1 MKGYT
6 IENSIDLLEKDVKAL
21 KEGGGGGGGASTW
34 NQLQGKPFNTLGE
47 ELYNLDGALTVNTI
61 SADKIALPDSEEYSW
76 DYLSQAIE
84 ALAEDVNH
92 FSDDISDLETTKAD
106 KLNIIEGITIIGT
119 CLGKPLYQNV
129 IRYTT
134 QTNLTANAW
143 TKTNIE
149 APDIDVFYGGYAI
162 TNNRATQN
170 YNGMGIIDGMI
181 AINSPR
187 AVSLLSGFYIVLQYT
202 KTSD

>member
-21 KEGGGGGGGASTW
+21 KEGGGGGGGVSTW

-47 ELYNLDGALTVNTI
+47 EVYNLDGALTVNTI
-61 SADKIALPDSEEYSW
+61 SADKIALPESTEHSW

-106 KLNIIEGITIIGT
+106 KLNIQVGETVIGT
-119 CLGKPLYQNV
+119 CLGKPVYQNV
-129 IRYTT
+129 IRYTI

-149 APDIDVFYGGYAI
+149 APDIDIFYGGYSI
-162 TNNRATQN
+162 TNNKATQN
-170 YNGMGIIDGMI
+170 YNGLGIIDGMI

-187 AVSLLSGFYIVLQYT
+187 AVSLLPGFYIVLQYT
-202 KTSD
+202 KTTD